1 MAPFG
6 EGSSSSGGVQN
17 SDLWLMKTSALSIG
31 AKFTLLLMLFLKSD
45 SMVNINDTST
55 YPTIFPNIFSSLWR
69 IWTSSLLTMHIFLF
83 AKWTYLFLLL
93 YLPGVQIKL
102 MNSFITLPMLDQ
114 LSRLSSLTGFH
125 SLIYNMKFK
134 NDQIRIRQS
143 DLSCICGIKDKLHT
157 NVILQQKETRQAGL
171 RCTMCFSSL
180 ASLFGSVLGMW
191 NQNLSLI

>member
-69 IWTSSLLTMHIFLF
+69 IWTSSLWQCIFFFLQNETIYF
-83 AKWTYLFLLL
+83 YSYICQEFRLNWWTPLFL
-93 YLPGVQIKL
+93 YLKL
-102 MNSFITLPMLDQ
+102 DR

-157 NVILQQKETRQAGL
+157 NVILQQRETRQAGL
-171 RCTMCFSSL
+171 RCTIYFSSL

>member
-1 MAPFG
+1 MAPFW

-17 SDLWLMKTSALSIG
+17 SDFWLMKTSALSIG
-31 AKFTLLLMLFLKSD
+31 AKFTLLLMLFLKSV

-69 IWTSSLLTMHIFLF
+69 IWTSSLLTMHIFF
-83 AKWTYLFLLL
+83 FFFFFCKMNYLFLFL

-102 MNSFITLPMLDQ
+102 MNSFISLPKTRSTVKIKQFERISFSNLQ
-114 LSRLSSLTGFH
+114 H
-125 SLIYNMKFK
+125 EIEK

-157 NVILQQKETRQAGL
+157 NVIMQ
-171 RCTMCFSSL
+171 
-180 ASLFGSVLGMW
+180 
-191 NQNLSLI
+191 

>member
-31 AKFTLLLMLFLKSD
+31 AKFHPSLMLFLKSD

-69 IWTSSLLTMHIFLF
+69 IWTSSPLTMYIFLF

-93 YLPGVQIKL
+93 YLLGVQIKL
-102 MNSFITLPMLDQ
+102 MNSFITLPMLDR
-114 LSRLSSLTGFH
+114 LSRLSSLTGFCFSNLKH
-125 SLIYNMKFK
+125 ELQ
-134 NDQIRIRQS
+134 NDQIRIRRS

-157 NVILQQKETRQAGL
+157 NIILQQRETRQAGL
-171 RCTMCFSSL
+171 RCTMYFSSL

>member
-17 SDLWLMKTSALSIG
+17 SDFWLMKTSALSIG

-157 NVILQQKETRQAGL
+157 NIILQQKE
-171 RCTMCFSSL
+171 
-180 ASLFGSVLGMW
+180 
-191 NQNLSLI
+191 N